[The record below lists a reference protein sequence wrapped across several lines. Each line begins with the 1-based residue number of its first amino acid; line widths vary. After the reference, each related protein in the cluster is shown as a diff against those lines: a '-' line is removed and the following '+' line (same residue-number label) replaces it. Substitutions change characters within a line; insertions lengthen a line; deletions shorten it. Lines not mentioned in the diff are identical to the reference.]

1 MINSHDTA
9 REALKYAVPGCT
21 VVIEPLKPPRPN
33 SRVYTL
39 VLDSAPEH
47 ALSDGDVY
55 ALPCDA
61 EALIRRAVQL
71 CRAGEASIGRR
82 PHRVR

>member
-1 MINSHDTA
+1 MIDSHDTA
-9 REALKYAVPGCT
+9 REALRYAVPGAT
-21 VVIEPLKPPRPN
+21 VVIEPLKPPRAN

-39 VLDSAPEH
+39 VLDGAPEH
-47 ALSDGDVY
+47 ALSDADVY

-71 CRAGEASIGRR
+71 CRAGEASLGRR
-82 PHRVR
+82 PHRLP